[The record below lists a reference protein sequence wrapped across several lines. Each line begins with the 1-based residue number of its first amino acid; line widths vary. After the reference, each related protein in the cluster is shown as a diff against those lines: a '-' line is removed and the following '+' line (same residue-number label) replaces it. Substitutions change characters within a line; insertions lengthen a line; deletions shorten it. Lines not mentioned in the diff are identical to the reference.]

1 MDTYNGETKGD
12 VEESD
17 RNKEALQMNLCNQ
30 TKTALRS
37 GSKTKLD
44 KQYIYIILYYRYPNR

>member
-30 TKTALRS
+30 TKTALR
-37 GSKTKLD
+37 
-44 KQYIYIILYYRYPNR
+44 